1 MRPCWRGTCCLAV
14 AALAGVLGACQRA
27 DTANPG
33 TTAPVSAPA
42 PGAIRLTG
50 TVEAVRSRTV
60 TVPRLSGQMT
70 PMIITTL
77 AKPGTRVT
85 EGGVVIAFDPQ
96 EQQRLAFDKR
106 AELVDL
112 ESQIEKK
119 RAEHAAA
126 EAKER
131 TSLVAAENDVARA
144 KLAVATND
152 LIAKVAAEKNA
163 LTLEQNIAKLK
174 QLQATFELKR
184 EAAAADIK
192 ILEIKRDRAAMAL
205 KYAEQNSTKMAVP
218 APFEG
223 LVVVRRTWRP
233 SGQVE
238 FVEGDEVRPG
248 QAILDIVDTSVMQV
262 RARIN
267 QADAEVVRVGLAATV
282 RLDGFP
288 ELSFKGRID
297 QVTPLA
303 VSGMSSM
310 VRAFVAVVSIEG
322 THPQLMPDL
331 TASVEIGAPPP
342 AQKGSRP

>member
-1 MRPCWRGTCCLAV
+1 
-14 AALAGVLGACQRA
+14 
-27 DTANPG
+27 
-33 TTAPVSAPA
+33 
-42 PGAIRLTG
+42 
-50 TVEAVRSRTV
+50 V

-85 EGGVVIAFDPQ
+85 QGDVIVAFDPQ

-144 KLAVATND
+144 RLAVATND
-152 LIAKVAAEKNA
+152 LIAKVAAEKNT
-163 LTLEQNIAKLK
+163 LTLEQNLAKLK
-174 QLQATFELKR
+174 QLQTTFTLKR
-184 EAAAADIK
+184 EAAVADVR
-192 ILEIKRDRAAMAL
+192 ILEIKRDRAEMAL
-205 KYAEQNSTKMAVP
+205 KYAEQNTSKMAVP

-233 SGQVE
+233 QGQVE
-238 FVEGDEVRPG
+238 FIEGDEVRPG
-248 QAILDIVDTSVMQV
+248 QPVIDIVDTSTMQV

-267 QADAEVVRVGLAATV
+267 QADADLVRAGHPAVV

-288 ELSFKGRID
+288 ELSFKGRVE

-303 VSGMSSM
+303 VSGMSSS
-310 VRAFVAVVSIEG
+310 VRAFVAIVSIQG
-322 THPQLMPDL
+322 KHPQLLPDL
-331 TASVEIGAPPP
+331 TASVEIGAPAAP
-342 AQKGSRP
+342 APKGSRP

>member
-1 MRPCWRGTCCLAV
+1 MRRSWRPGYMAV
-14 AALAGVLGACQRA
+14 VMLTGSLVGCRTADRSSPPGQAGATP
-27 DTANPG
+27 TAG
-33 TTAPVSAPA
+33 
-42 PGAIRLTG
+42 GGIRLTG

-85 EGGVVIAFDPQ
+85 EGDVIVAFDPQ

-152 LIAKVAAEKNA
+152 LIARVVAEKNS

-174 QLQATFELKR
+174 QLQATFDLKR
-184 EAAAADIK
+184 EAAAADVR

-205 KYAEQNSTKMAVP
+205 KYAEQNATKMAVP

-238 FVEGDEVRPG
+238 FIEGDEVRPG
-248 QAILDIVDTSVMQV
+248 QAVIDIVDTSTMQV

-267 QADAEVVRVGLAATV
+267 QADAELVRAGHAAVV

-288 ELSFKGRID
+288 ELSFKGRVE

-303 VSGMSSM
+303 VSGMSST
-310 VRAFVAVVSIEG
+310 VRAFVAVVSIQG
-322 THPQLMPDL
+322 KHPQLLPDL

>member
-1 MRPCWRGTCCLAV
+1 M
-14 AALAGVLGACQRA
+14 
-27 DTANPG
+27 
-33 TTAPVSAPA
+33 
-42 PGAIRLTG
+42 
-50 TVEAVRSRTV
+50 
-60 TVPRLSGQMT
+60 PRLSGQMT
-70 PMIITTL
+70 PMIITRL
-77 AKPGTRVT
+77 ARPGTRVT
-85 EGGVVIAFDPQ
+85 EGDVIVAFDPQ

-119 RAEHAAA
+119 RAEQAAA

-152 LIAKVAAEKNA
+152 LIAKVAAEKNS

-174 QLQATFELKR
+174 QLQATFDLKR
-184 EAAAADIK
+184 EAAAADVR

-205 KYAEQNSTKMAVP
+205 KYAEQNATKMAVP
-218 APFEG
+218 APFQG

-248 QAILDIVDTSVMQV
+248 QAIIDIVDTSTLQV

-267 QADAEVVRVGLAATV
+267 QADAELVRAGHAATV

-288 ELSFKGRID
+288 ELSFKGRVE

-303 VSGMSSM
+303 VSGMSST
-310 VRAFVAVVSIEG
+310 VRAFVAVVSIHG
-322 THPQLMPDL
+322 THPQLLPDL
-331 TASVEIGAPPP
+331 TASVELAPPPLP

>member
-1 MRPCWRGTCCLAV
+1 
-14 AALAGVLGACQRA
+14 
-27 DTANPG
+27 
-33 TTAPVSAPA
+33 
-42 PGAIRLTG
+42 
-50 TVEAVRSRTV
+50 
-60 TVPRLSGQMT
+60 MT

-85 EGGVVIAFDPQ
+85 QGDVVVAFDPQ

-152 LIAKVAAEKNA
+152 LIAKVAAEKNSLA
-163 LTLEQNIAKLK
+163 LEQNLAKLK
-174 QLQATFELKR
+174 QLQTTFNLKR
-184 EAAAADIK
+184 EAAVADVR
-192 ILEIKRDRAAMAL
+192 ILEIKRDRAEMAL
-205 KYAEQNSTKMAVP
+205 KYAEQNTSKMAVA
-218 APFEG
+218 APFGG

-233 SGQVE
+233 QGQVE
-238 FVEGDEVRPG
+238 FIEGDEVRPG
-248 QAILDIVDTSVMQV
+248 QSVIDIVDTSTMQV

-267 QADAEVVRVGLAATV
+267 QADGELVRAGSPAIV

-288 ELSFKGRID
+288 ELSFKGRVE

-303 VSGMSSM
+303 VSGMSSS
-310 VRAFVAVVSIEG
+310 VRAFVAVVSIQG
-322 THPQLMPDL
+322 KHPQLLPDL
-331 TASVEIGAPPP
+331 TASVEIGTPAPP
-342 AQKGSRP
+342 AQKGPRP

>member
-1 MRPCWRGTCCLAV
+1 
-14 AALAGVLGACQRA
+14 
-27 DTANPG
+27 
-33 TTAPVSAPA
+33 
-42 PGAIRLTG
+42 
-50 TVEAVRSRTV
+50 
-60 TVPRLSGQMT
+60 MT

-119 RAEHAAA
+119 RAEHTAA

-131 TSLVAAENDVARA
+131 TSLVAAENESHAPLRSRRTTS
-144 KLAVATND
+144 LA
-152 LIAKVAAEKNA
+152 VAAEKNA
-163 LTLEQNIAKLK
+163 DARTEHRQAQAAPGDFRAQTRGRGRRHQDPGNQGIAPPWPEDGG
-174 QLQATFELKR
+174 TR
-184 EAAAADIK
+184 P
-192 ILEIKRDRAAMAL
+192 RW
-205 KYAEQNSTKMAVP
+205 P
-218 APFEG
+218 CAPFEG

-233 SGQVE
+233 SVRWSSS
-238 FVEGDEVRPG
+238 GDEVRLR
-248 QAILDIVDTSVMQV
+248 QAILDIAIRPSCR

-267 QADAEVVRVGLAATV
+267 QADAEVVRAGLAATV

-288 ELSFKGRID
+288 ELSFKGRVD

-342 AQKGSRP
+342 APKGSRP

>member
-1 MRPCWRGTCCLAV
+1 
-14 AALAGVLGACQRA
+14 
-27 DTANPG
+27 
-33 TTAPVSAPA
+33 
-42 PGAIRLTG
+42 
-50 TVEAVRSRTV
+50 
-60 TVPRLSGQMT
+60 MT

-77 AKPGTRVT
+77 ARPGTRVT
-85 EGGVVIAFDPQ
+85 EGDVVVAFDPQ

-131 TSLVAAENDVARA
+131 TGLVAAENDVARA

-152 LIAKVAAEKNA
+152 LIARVAAEKNT

-174 QLQATFELKR
+174 QLQATFDLKR
-184 EAAAADIK
+184 EAAAADIR

-205 KYAEQNSTKMAVP
+205 KYAEQNATRMAVP
-218 APFEG
+218 APFQG

-233 SGQVE
+233 GREGQVE
-238 FVEGDEVRPG
+238 FMEGDEVRPG
-248 QAILDIVDTSVMQV
+248 QSIIDIVDTSVMQV

-267 QADAEVVRVGLAATV
+267 QADAAHVRVGQPAVV

-288 ELSFKGRID
+288 DLSFKGRVE

-303 VSGMSSM
+303 VSGMSST
-310 VRAFVAVVSIEG
+310 VRSFVAVVSIQD
-322 THPQLMPDL
+322 THPQLLPDL
-331 TASVEIGAPPP
+331 TASVELGAAP
-342 AQKGSRP
+342 APAAAAGGSRP